1 MPPKKKARKLTDKD
15 FREALLARL
24 ERTGTTEP
32 LVGSECPKDS
42 LKGFNSFDTSVS
54 VRVDM
59 SYRTEEI
66 RGALVT
72 FYNGRGNIVGA
83 YVPNSGESIAE
94 FRINLAKVVCF
105 GLDTAMK
112 LPADDVPTSLTALGI
127 PDLEYLAG
135 NEINKLEKKASM
147 KWVTVA
153 TGATKPSLFE
163 TITFSAFT
171 KSVAITPLSAVT
183 NDSNNLCPENDKVVL
198 VNNYNSTDTDQQET
212 LGKAILQR
220 SILALSREEAKFHP
234 DGKYH
239 GERMKWADV

>member
-24 ERTGTTEP
+24 ERIGTTEP
-32 LVGSECPKDS
+32 LVGTECPKDS
-42 LKGFNSFDTSVS
+42 LKGFNSYDTSVS

-66 RGALVT
+66 RGASVS
-72 FYNGRGNIVGA
+72 FYNGRGNSVGA
-83 YVPNSGESIAE
+83 YLPNSGESITD
-94 FRINLAKVVCF
+94 FRINLAKIVCF
-105 GLDTAMK
+105 GLDTAMR
-112 LPADDVPTSLTALGI
+112 LPADDVPTSLAALEI
-127 PDLEYLAG
+127 PDLEFG
-135 NEINKLEKKASM
+135 NEMTKVGNKASL

-153 TGATKPSLFE
+153 TGATKPTLFE
-163 TITFSAFT
+163 SITFSAFT
-171 KSVAITPLSAVT
+171 KSVAITPISAVT
-183 NDSNNLCPENDKVVL
+183 NNSSNLCPENDKVVL
-198 VNNYNSTDTDQQET
+198 FNNYNSETEQET